1 VVAAW
6 GDKVLVSKLAAIIKP
21 RPDGTEKVRII
32 IDMLRSGI
40 NAFVRLSER
49 IVLPR
54 LRDVVAN
61 AMWMMGQC
69 LEGEEIEQVV
79 IDFSDAFKTLPVRE
93 EERPLQI
100 ARADGN
106 TFVGYDTIVFGGG
119 GSPLV
124 GAVLRPSWVALGSPC
139 LTWMSCCWRFM
150 LMTLT

>member
-6 GDKVLVSKLAAIIKP
+6 GGKVLVSKLAASIKP

-124 GAVLRPSWVALGSPC
+124 WGRAAAFLGRSG
-139 LTWMSCCWRFM
+139 
-150 LMTLT
+150 

>member
-1 VVAAW
+1 
-6 GDKVLVSKLAAIIKP
+6 VLVSKSAAIIKP

-32 IDMLRSGI
+32 IDMLRIGI
-40 NAFVRLSER
+40 NALVRLSER
-49 IVLPR
+49 ILLPR

-79 IDFSDAFKTLPVRE
+79 IDFLDAFKTLPVRE

-100 ARADGN
+100 ARADCN

-119 GSPLV
+119 GSPL
-124 GAVLRPSWVALGSPC
+124 SWGRAAAFLGRSG
-139 LTWMSCCWRFM
+139 
-150 LMTLT
+150 